1 VATRA
6 ETTTEIARELR
17 LDRSYRSLTNRMMT
31 LANRRARQADVR
43 GLERVVRVIHRRD
56 AVLGAKRPDAVNGLI
71 EAVQARLDA
80 ARQLRLARD
89 RFALRAPVLRQ
100 YRLAIRAPMALFAQ
114 LTPSLEGVKALSGS
128 APATLDALQRSA
140 SRILSLAS
148 VIAPPDELVS
158 AHALLVSAV
167 QLAGNAAQ
175 IRREATLAS
184 DMTRAWDA
192 SSAAAG
198 ALMLGA
204 RARSDIQTLLRP
216 PQLR

>member
-1 VATRA
+1 
-6 ETTTEIARELR
+6 
-17 LDRSYRSLTNRMMT
+17 
-31 LANRRARQADVR
+31 
-43 GLERVVRVIHRRD
+43 
-56 AVLGAKRPDAVNGLI
+56 
-71 EAVQARLDA
+71 
-80 ARQLRLARD
+80 
-89 RFALRAPVLRQ
+89 
-100 YRLAIRAPMALFAQ
+100 
-114 LTPSLEGVKALSGS
+114 
-128 APATLDALQRSA
+128 LDALQRNA